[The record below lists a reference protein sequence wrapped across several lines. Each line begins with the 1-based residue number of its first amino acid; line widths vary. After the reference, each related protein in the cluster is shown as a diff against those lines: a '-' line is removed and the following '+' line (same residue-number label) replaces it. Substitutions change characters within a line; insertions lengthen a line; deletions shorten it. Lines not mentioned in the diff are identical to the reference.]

1 MKQSSERIIVSHAGA
16 LPAPPG
22 FEVPVT
28 EAAADAK
35 YEDILAK
42 GVRDVVQTQVELGVD
57 SVNDG
62 ELSKRSGGGGGFT
75 YYAMQRLSHLE
86 HRDFSPESSP
96 ARTRDITGR
105 DARDFPGF
113 ASRQQAT
120 SVIGQATRPVV
131 MCIGPLEYIGGDAL
145 ARDVKNLS
153 DAIEPYGVEGFLP
166 AVAPGTVEH
175 WLFNAHYANDEGF
188 LFAIADALH
197 DEYRAI
203 TDAGLVLQ
211 IDDPDLPDGWQMF
224 PDMAVEDYRSYARLR
239 VDALNHALR
248 DCPPELIRF
257 HVCWGSGH
265 GPHVNDIPLD
275 DIVDLVLSVRAGC
288 VSIEAANT
296 RHDHEW
302 RTWEHA
308 HLPDGVSLM
317 PGVVGHSS
325 DIVEHPRLI
334 ADRLVRWAGLVGK
347 ENVIAGTDCGLGT
360 RVAHG
365 EIAWAKLA
373 ALVEGARLAS
383 AELWS

>member
-1 MKQSSERIIVSHAGA
+1 MKQSSGRIIVSHAGA
-16 LPAPPG
+16 LPAPAG
-22 FEVPVT
+22 FEVPAT
-28 EAAADAK
+28 EGTVDAK
-35 YEDILAK
+35 YEDALATA
-42 GVRDVVQTQVELGVD
+42 VREVVQTQVELGVD

-75 YYAMQRLSHLE
+75 YYAMQRLSNLE
-86 HRDFSPESSP
+86 HRQVSPESSP

-113 ASRQQAT
+113 ASQRQAGST
-120 SVIGQATRPVV
+120 AGQASRPAV
-131 MCIGPLEYIGGDAL
+131 MCVGPLGYIGGDAA
-145 ARDVKNLS
+145 ARDIKNLS
-153 DAIEPYGVEGFLP
+153 SAIEPYEVEGFLP

-175 WLFNAHYANDEGF
+175 WLFNAHYGSDEEF

-224 PDMAVEDYRSYARLR
+224 PDMSVADYRAYARLR

-248 DCPPELIRF
+248 DCPTELIRF

-275 DIVDLVLSVRAGC
+275 DIVDLVLAVRAGC

-302 RTWEHA
+302 RTWEHTQ
-308 HLPDGVSLM
+308 LPEGVSIM
-317 PGVVGHSS
+317 PGVAGHSS

-365 EIAWAKLA
+365 EIAWAKLRA
-373 ALVEGARLAS
+373 MVEGARLAS
-383 AELWS
+383 GELWG